1 MEIFY
6 GYNTYCATAIDYCNK
21 LYKIED
27 KLKGKTIEEIY
38 QGRQQFSLPII
49 KEFKEW
55 LDSVVGIFPSKS
67 KMGEAISYLHNNFEN
82 LTNYTLDGRL
92 AIDNNKSER
101 MAKNYKIGK
110 KIGYSPLAN

>member
-49 KEFKEW
+49 KEFKKW
-55 LDSVVGIFPSKS
+55 LKI
-67 KMGEAISYLHNNFEN
+67 I
-82 LTNYTLDGRL
+82 RL
-92 AIDNNKSER
+92 V
-101 MAKNYKIGK
+101 K
-110 KIGYSPLAN
+110 KLVILL